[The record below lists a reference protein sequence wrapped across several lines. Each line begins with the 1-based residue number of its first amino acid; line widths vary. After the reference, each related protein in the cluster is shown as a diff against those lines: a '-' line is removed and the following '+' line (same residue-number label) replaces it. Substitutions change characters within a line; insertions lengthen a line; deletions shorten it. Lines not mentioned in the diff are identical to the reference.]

1 MGGIRMCATH
11 AAGVNADA
19 HEAYGTRHYRHNPR
33 RQMTIPTELQSALVE
48 AVAEEL
54 SLGGDAGSVVA
65 CMRDTLANEGYEAEF
80 VGFPED

>member
-1 MGGIRMCATH
+1 
-11 AAGVNADA
+11 
-19 HEAYGTRHYRHNPR
+19 
-33 RQMTIPTELQSALVE
+33 MTIPTELQSTLVE

-65 CMRDTLANEGYEAEF
+65 CMRDTLANEGYEVEF